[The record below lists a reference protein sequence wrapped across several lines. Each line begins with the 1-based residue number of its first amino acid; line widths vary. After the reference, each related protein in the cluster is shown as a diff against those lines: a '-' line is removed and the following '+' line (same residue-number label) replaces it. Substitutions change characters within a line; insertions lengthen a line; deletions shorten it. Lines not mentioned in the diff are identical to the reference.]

1 MVRDKV
7 TTESTLVLGIGN
19 ILLGDEG
26 FGVHVARGL
35 KEVELPD
42 NVRVEEGGVGGFN
55 LLGLLE
61 DVRRLVIIDIMMI
74 DLPAGEMLFFKPGL
88 DFTEPGK
95 RIISF
100 HQVGVIELIQMWS
113 LLEHEPEVFFL
124 VTHPER
130 MEWNLELSP
139 PLHNAAERAVKLIT
153 ELCWNNFT
161 GLERSQELCTQ

>member
-1 MVRDKV
+1 M
-7 TTESTLVLGIGN
+7 GIGN

-35 KEVELPD
+35 REVELPD
-42 NVRVEEGGVGGFN
+42 HVRIEEGGVGGFK

-61 DVRRLVIIDIMMI
+61 GIQRLVVVDVMI
-74 DLPAGEMLFFKPGL
+74 TEIPAGEVLLFKPGL

-113 LLEHEPEVFFL
+113 LLGYKPEVYFL
-124 VTHPER
+124 VTRPEK
-130 MEWNLELSP
+130 MEWSTELSP
-139 PLHNAAERAVKLIT
+139 PVKNATEKAIKLIT
-153 ELCWNNFT
+153 ELTRNNFT
-161 GLERSQELCTQ
+161 ELERSQELCTQ